1 MSALKPRNE
10 AQAKQLEALHRLWK
24 IANGNSGQ
32 CRHVALFLLSLYN
45 GSRFPFD
52 LTRLRCLDTAIFHDC
67 LQVLVLDNRPMY
79 EVHIWLDVSSGDFED
94 LAVTWGFQDM
104 TDAWRKVHG

>member
-1 MSALKPRNE
+1 MSHINHRSE
-10 AQAKQLEALHRLWK
+10 AQTKQLEALKRLWN
-24 IANGNSGQ
+24 IANGHSGQ

-52 LTRLRCLDTAIFHDC
+52 LTRLRCLDTAIFQDC
-67 LQVLVLDNRPMY
+67 LQVLMLDHRPMY
-79 EVHIWLDVSSGDFED
+79 EVHIWLDVSSGTFED

-104 TDAWRKVHG
+104 TAAWRKVHG